1 MLQSLCPP
9 ALIYVV
15 FSLVQIIIDTSRGLY
30 NVAFM
35 KFWVAIVFTILLN
48 FLCISGLSVIS
59 WMIVFLPFIF
69 MTLIIS
75 LLILSFGLDP
85 KSGKVNYQADIY
97 NALNTGEQDLKD
109 LIPDRDDISKQPT
122 TTTIQPTTQTI
133 NTTQT
138 KTQGL
143 YYDNYTDSNENTIQS
158 SS

>member
-15 FSLVQIIIDTSRGLY
+15 FSLIQIIIDTSRGLY

-69 MTLIIS
+69 MTLIIA
-75 LLILSFGLDP
+75 LLILAFGLNP
-85 KSGKVNYQADIY
+85 TTGKVNYQADIY
-97 NALNTGEQDLKD
+97 NALDSGEQDLKD
-109 LIPDRDDISKQPT
+109 LLPDRDDISQQT
-122 TTTIQPTTQTI
+122 TTATIQPTNQTV
-133 NTTQT
+133 NKTS
-138 KTQGL
+138 TQGL

-158 SS
+158 S